1 MKAKPRSKH
10 AEWKMLNKYYGNY
23 EMSVMFRDFSGYESV
38 RENSTYQEVF
48 DELEKLNYD
57 SKAN

>member
-23 EMSVMFRDFSGYESV
+23 EMSVMFRDFRGYESV

-48 DELEKLNYD
+48 DELEKLNYE
-57 SKAN
+57 